1 VCSLCARGVGRPGGG
16 LSITREQV
24 TKRCAALFPPVLC
37 QINFQLYYCTTTA
50 IGADR
55 YKDRGAALRFLPFPF
70 ITLPSFILFRL
81 PTIMR
86 FSTLIA
92 FMLPLS
98 ALGAPACFD
107 CVHPQSETDIA
118 VKVFT
123 DGLRQTNL
131 GLFNMVPSAMS
142 VSDNM
147 VKAIQGVERILN
159 QAIPRAPT
167 SLPSEQEC
175 VDTPPHWSG

>member
-1 VCSLCARGVGRPGGG
+1 MLLR
-16 LSITREQV
+16 LS
-24 TKRCAALFPPVLC
+24 
-37 QINFQLYYCTTTA
+37 
-50 IGADR
+50 
-55 YKDRGAALRFLPFPF
+55 
-70 ITLPSFILFRL
+70 
-81 PTIMR
+81 TIMR

-98 ALGAPACFD
+98 ALGAPS
-107 CVHPQSETDIA
+107 VHPQSETDIA

-123 DGLRQTNL
+123 DGLRQTGL

-147 VKAIQGVERILN
+147 VKAIQGVERILK
-159 QAIPRAPT
+159 QAVPRAPT

-175 VDTPPHWSG
+175 VDTPPYWSG